1 MGDWDHLHD
10 MHNEGYNAD
19 QISDAAAYGY
29 NPYDINVD
37 LYALGLSPKEWE
49 AADSNFTSELPKV
62 NPKLEV
68 IFEELVKNAEAF
80 YKLTNRYLQIWG
92 ELGELYAEIN
102 YGIKRHKPQTKGS
115 DGKLGNDFIEI
126 KTISPEKNKE
136 EVKVKRAGNFN
147 KLLIV
152 KISSDFTF
160 EGQLIARKDLPKG
173 QGKHA
178 RASWARKKTVGTKPQ
193 TVITKSMT
201 GSPEAKIYAALKLP
215 TYLDTELQNKL
226 GLSESDFTKAVSEL
240 SKSQKIKRSLEDSK
254 KWIRNT
260 K

>member
-10 MHNEGYNAD
+10 MHNEGYSAD
-19 QISDAAAYGY
+19 QISDAAACGY
-29 NPYDINVD
+29 NPYDINLD
-37 LYALGLSPKEWE
+37 LHALGLSPKEWE
-49 AADSNFTSELPKV
+49 ATDSNFNSELSKV
-62 NPKLEV
+62 NPKLKV
-68 IFEELVKNAEAF
+68 IFEDLVDNAEAF
-80 YKLTNRYLQIWG
+80 YEFTNRYLQIWG
-92 ELGELYAEIN
+92 ELGELYAEVN
-102 YGIKRHKPQTKGS
+102 YGIKRHKPHTKGS

-173 QGKHA
+173 EGKHA
-178 RASWARKKTVGTKPQ
+178 RASWDRKKIVVTKPQ

-215 TYLDTELQNKL
+215 TYLDAELQNKL

-240 SKSQKIKRSLEDSK
+240 SKSQKIKRSLEDGK
-254 KWIRNT
+254 KWVRNT